1 VPFKGTAL
9 FKLRWRCLKSKVT
22 LLIPRVNCSYFS
34 FRLYDVCKCSEIGSL
49 LQHEGSIT
57 WLSFNGDC
65 MFSASDDSTILV
77 WQTGTWKCLHKL
89 IGHRGPVSCVSVH
102 PSGRLALSVGR
113 DHILRT
119 WNLST
124 GFLVFR
130 QKLKQAAQLVEW
142 SQSAQH
148 YALAYRTTIDVH
160 NVESGAVVSSIRA
173 GHTITSFIFTQDA
186 VLAVACEAPAIQLFS
201 VPTGDCSAKLEGH
214 TQRAKG
220 LAVSPDCMF
229 LFSASTDGSIR
240 AWKLLQPL
248 EESVCVGVYETGS
261 RLNCITLTTLKQ
273 TAESGSAGGVCKGET
288 PVGQSED
295 GTAVKQRSSTSS
307 NRLTAKHRQ
316 HRQIRV
322 RSYARRTARLP
333 FDRRKLFFVRRHL
346 RAKWR
351 NIISAGINVVA

>member
-173 GHTITSFIFTQDA
+173 GHTITSFIFTQ
-186 VLAVACEAPAIQLFS
+186 VMHI
-201 VPTGDCSAKLEGH
+201 
-214 TQRAKG
+214 
-220 LAVSPDCMF
+220 
-229 LFSASTDGSIR
+229 STKRG
-240 AWKLLQPL
+240 
-248 EESVCVGVYETGS
+248 
-261 RLNCITLTTLKQ
+261 NC
-273 TAESGSAGGVCKGET
+273 
-288 PVGQSED
+288 
-295 GTAVKQRSSTSS
+295 
-307 NRLTAKHRQ
+307 H
-316 HRQIRV
+316 
-322 RSYARRTARLP
+322 
-333 FDRRKLFFVRRHL
+333 HL
-346 RAKWR
+346 
-351 NIISAGINVVA
+351 